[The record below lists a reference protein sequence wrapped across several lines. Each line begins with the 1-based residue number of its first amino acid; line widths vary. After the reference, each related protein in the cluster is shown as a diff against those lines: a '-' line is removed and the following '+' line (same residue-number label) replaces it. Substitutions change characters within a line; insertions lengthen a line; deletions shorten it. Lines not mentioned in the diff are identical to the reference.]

1 MKMEHIREIK
11 SRAALYSIISN
22 STLIALK
29 FIAGLMTGSV
39 SIISEAAHSFV
50 DLLAAIIAFFSVR
63 YSSQPADTQHPYGHG
78 KIENISGTIEA
89 ILIFLAAGY
98 IIYESVK
105 KILKG
110 VVLESLGYGIFVMFV
125 SVIVNIVVSKYL
137 MKIARKT
144 SSIALEADAA
154 HLITDVYT
162 SAGVFAGLFVVKL
175 TGFNILDPVIA
186 IGVALF
192 IVRAAYLITK
202 KSILDL
208 MDYTIPEEEAEK
220 IREILNEHQD
230 KFISYHK
237 FRSRKSGS
245 ERYIDL
251 HLVMSNGISL
261 NDAHDFCTHLEK
273 DIKKILPD
281 STITIHVEPYA

>member
-1 MKMEHIREIK
+1 MKNTRRIK
-11 SRAALYSIISN
+11 SKAALYSIISN
-22 STLIALK
+22 TTLIVLK
-29 FIAGLMTGSV
+29 FIAGFMTGSV

-50 DLLAAIIAFFSVR
+50 DLLASVIAFFSVR
-63 YSSQPADTQHPYGHG
+63 YSSLPADDKHPYGHG
-78 KIENISGTIEA
+78 KIENISGAIEA
-89 ILIFLAAGY
+89 LLIFFAAGY
-98 IIYESVK
+98 IIYESIH
-105 KILKG
+105 KILTG
-110 VVLESLGYGIFVMFV
+110 VVLESLEYGMFVMFV
-125 SVIVNIVVSKYL
+125 SVIVNIFVSRYL
-137 MKIARKT
+137 MKIARET

-162 SAGVFAGLFVVKL
+162 SFGVFTGLLAVKL
-175 TGFNILDPVIA
+175 TGFTILDPVIA

-208 MDYTIPEEEAEK
+208 MDYTIPEEEEQK
-220 IREILNEHQD
+220 IREIIKEHHD

-237 FRSRKSGS
+237 FRSRKSGN
-245 ERYIDL
+245 ERHIDL

-273 DIKKILPD
+273 DIKRILPD
-281 STITIHVEPYA
+281 STITIHVEPFA